1 MYKRSIKELKK
12 SREIRFCFPFQF
24 QLEQRER
31 CSKGPVG
38 TTTKSTVCHLQKNLK
53 CCSYQFFVF
62 VSLFAPDAPESLH
75 VSRNVNFKGPI
86 IGDVREIRWPDEGW
100 GLRGLSRKNGFCR
113 LTKHCRPPN
122 FFDGML
128 WSLVSLE
135 MASCWQIS
143 FAKETKFCVVLTGPK
158 FNSLRKTMKK

>member
-1 MYKRSIKELKK
+1 MYQRSIKELKK
-12 SREIRFCFPFQF
+12 SREIRFRFPFQF

-62 VSLFAPDAPESLH
+62 VSLFAPDTPESLH

-86 IGDVREIRWPDEGW
+86 VGDVREIR
-100 GLRGLSRKNGFCR
+100 
-113 LTKHCRPPN
+113 
-122 FFDGML
+122 
-128 WSLVSLE
+128 
-135 MASCWQIS
+135 
-143 FAKETKFCVVLTGPK
+143 
-158 FNSLRKTMKK
+158 